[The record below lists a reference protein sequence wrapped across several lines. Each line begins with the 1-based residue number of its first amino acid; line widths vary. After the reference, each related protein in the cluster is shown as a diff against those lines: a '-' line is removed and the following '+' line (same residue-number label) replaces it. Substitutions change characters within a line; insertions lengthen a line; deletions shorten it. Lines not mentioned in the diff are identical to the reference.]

1 MHVGSGTWPSGRLWK
16 RMAAEDI
23 KHTNRDRREM
33 TVWSNLGKKN
43 RRHAKKEAAVLTE
56 VLTVRL
62 WKFRE
67 SLTSDRFSVLSFQ
80 LSEHAECH
88 INQNHHARRLLC
100 THNAAFIPD

>member
-1 MHVGSGTWPSGRLWK
+1 
-16 RMAAEDI
+16 MAAEDI
-23 KHTNRDRREM
+23 KHTNRDRRET

-56 VLTVRL
+56 VL
-62 WKFRE
+62 WKFGE

-100 THNAAFIPD
+100 TRNAAFIPD